1 MKTYEILQLQNF
13 IDPGGYEKLQLRGS
27 KLQYLDQ
34 EWSYLASGLSRD
46 VFRSECGT
54 KVLKIPQRVWKTDNT
69 EWELSLNDQWEYDH
83 NRLEFQVYDESPE
96 WCKKHIAKTELTDEH
111 LVIQEYVDVH
121 YIGDAYWR
129 EIGYREDG
137 TTVIFDCD
145 IFLDFSMKK
154 PNSGFKYEEVFGHKN
169 IFPECYQTIEHNKK
183 ERRKKEKENIAKYFP
198 GILDGTQIFSS
209 QSGYGG
215 QKVWI
220 KNLISRDENGRGTF
234 DDGVEISLELALECG
249 FITEIY
255 KD

>member
-13 IDPGGYEKLQLRGS
+13 VDPGGYEKLQLRGS

-34 EWSYLASGLSRD
+34 EWTYLASGLSRD

-83 NRLEFQVYDESPE
+83 NRLEFQVYDEAPE

-129 EIGYREDG
+129 ELGYREDG
-137 TTVIFDCD
+137 TCVIFDCD
-145 IFLDFSMKK
+145 IFLDFNFKK
-154 PNSGFKYEEVFGHKN
+154 PATGFKYQEVFSKSK
-169 IFPECYQTIEHNKK
+169 IFGNAYDVAIDIPKAK
-183 ERRKKEKENIAKYFP
+183 RRNQLLARSKYFP
-198 GILDGTQIFSS
+198 NLATQKCRSTID
-209 QSGYGG
+209 QAW
-215 QKVWI
+215 V
-220 KNLISRDENGRGTF
+220 
-234 DDGVEISLELALECG
+234 DDVEIPREIALECG